1 MPATIVYPY
10 SSPASFG
17 PGASPSP
24 VPSFP
29 GGGLV
34 PCDAQVYSIDDLLN
48 VIERVYPEDYVS
60 PLKLNSNS
68 GYELLRMMAAVGAR
82 ISTAVER
89 FECGAFFM
97 HAQGGAKASTMVE
110 FLRPTAD
117 AGAVT
122 VLAGTVVTTSR
133 GDRRFVVLE
142 DAVFGALDLGPI
154 SVVVEAVLEGYEWNV
169 PGQVITPAGEVLP
182 GEIDTVLRFQLSPAF
197 GDATIQVRQILDAEG
212 GRAPMLDGLALN
224 RNMRRLP
231 GESDD
236 QLRMRATSLPDTVSP
251 GAMVRTAQARLDPL
265 GIEFDFIETFD
276 LRYQTCFDAPS
287 PNPGTPSSYDGG
299 TPPAN
304 PRYDD
309 TLLVYDDPRAITNF
323 NNRWLDAVEMRRTFI
338 IVLRNVGVVL
348 DVGFAYD
355 DPGLVPA
362 DFTTR
367 GTPAYDGRLTD
378 NPALISPAA
387 FDGFDFGLQTVM
399 AGLYD
404 DLQRV
409 KPAGVVAIIET
420 LRP

>member
-24 VPSFP
+24 LPTFP

-34 PCDAQVYSIDDLLN
+34 PCNAPEYDIDALLA
-48 VIERVYPEDYVS
+48 VIEAGYPEEYVA
-60 PLKLNSNS
+60 PMKANPNA

-82 ISTAVER
+82 CSMAVER

-97 HAQGGAKASTMVE
+97 HAQGGAKATTSVE
-110 FLRPTAD
+110 FLRETAD

-122 VLAGTVVTTSR
+122 VLAGTIVTTST

-154 SVVVEAVLEGYEWNV
+154 SVAVEAVFEGYEWNV

-182 GEIDTVLRFQLSPAF
+182 GEIDTVVRFQLSPAF
-197 GDATIQVRQILDAEG
+197 GDATIQVRQILSAEG
-212 GRAPMLDGLALN
+212 GRAPMLDGLASN
-224 RNMRRLP
+224 RGMPRLP
-231 GESDD
+231 GEADGPYR
-236 QLRMRATSLPDTVSP
+236 LRATSLPDTVSP
-251 GAMVRTAQARLDPL
+251 GAMVRTVQQRLGLL

-276 LRYQTCFDAPS
+276 VRYQTCFDAPS
-287 PNPGTPSSYDGG
+287 PNPGTPSAYLNG
-299 TPPAN
+299 TPPTN
-304 PRYDD
+304 PLYDD
-309 TLLVYDDPRAITNF
+309 TLFVYDDPRAVTRF
-323 NNRWLDAVEMRRTFI
+323 SNRWLDVVEQRRAFI
-338 IVLRNVGVVL
+338 VVLRNVGVVL

-355 DPGLVPA
+355 DPGLGPT

-387 FDGFDFGLQTVM
+387 FDGFDFGLQTIM